1 MTYPDV
7 NIARLNGL
15 SIHVDTQLCTRLC
28 WPGLSKRPNCTSRLD
43 LQAHG
48 ARGYGMF
55 FQAGGRYKRIPTD
68 ALRPH
73 HVGAVCKKRGLSDQI
88 LDQRGPVAG
97 QLLALHCCPSRLGHG
112 AKSGF
117 LKPGIGAQ
125 ASTPK
130 AVYFTACRFLLRNWV
145 TWAKPRCDC
154 SSCSKCP
161 RWGSNTVW
169 ASAKTPA

>member
-1 MTYPDV
+1 MLT
-7 NIARLNGL
+7 L
-15 SIHVDTQLCTRLC
+15 SFASGWVGRGRRIGPTAQASWTR
-28 WPGLSKRPNCTSRLD
+28 KRTVRGAERCFFRRVGGTSASQRMRC
-43 LQAHG
+43 AHTKSVPP
-48 ARGYGMF
+48 A
-55 FQAGGRYKRIPTD
+55 
-68 ALRPH
+68 
-73 HVGAVCKKRGLSDQI
+73 KKGLSDPV

-145 TWAKPRCDC
+145 TCAKPRCDC

-161 RWGSNTVW
+161 RLGSNTVW